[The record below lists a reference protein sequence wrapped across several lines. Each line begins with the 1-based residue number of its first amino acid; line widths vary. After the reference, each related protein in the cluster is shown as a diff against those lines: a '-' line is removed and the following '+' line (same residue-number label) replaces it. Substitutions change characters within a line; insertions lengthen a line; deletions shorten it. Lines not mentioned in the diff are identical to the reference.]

1 MKGLYLFALAAAVG
15 CASGGAGTAAPG
27 TDRNVITETE
37 LRSVPASNL
46 YELIEKVR
54 PNFLRSRGAS
64 SINLRGGEYPVVFLD
79 GRSYGEIES
88 LRSIVPN
95 QVSMVRY
102 YDASTAASRYGMI
115 SATGVI
121 DVTSKQ

>member
-15 CASGGAGTAAPG
+15 CASGGPAAGAG

-37 LRSVPASNL
+37 LQSVPASNL

-54 PNFLRSRGAS
+54 PNFLRSRGAA
-64 SINLRGGEYPVVFLD
+64 SINLPGGEYAVVYMD
-79 GRSYGEIES
+79 GHSYGDLAS
-88 LRSIVPN
+88 LRSIIPN
-95 QVSMVRY
+95 QVSQVRY
-102 YDASTAASRYGMI
+102 FDASTAASRFGMI

-121 DVTSKQ
+121 EVTSKQE

>member
-1 MKGLYLFALAAAVG
+1 VKILYCFALAAAVG

-27 TDRNVITETE
+27 MDRNVITETE

-54 PNFLRSRGAS
+54 PNFLRARGAA
-64 SINLRGGEYPVVFLD
+64 SINMPGGEYPVVYVD
-79 GRSYGEIES
+79 GRSYGDLAS
-88 LRSIVPN
+88 LRSLIPN
-95 QVSMVRY
+95 QVSEVRY

>member
-1 MKGLYLFALAAAVG
+1 MKGLYLFALVAAVG
-15 CASGGAGTAAPG
+15 CASGGTAGPG
-27 TDRNVITETE
+27 IDRNVITESE

-64 SINLRGGEYPVVFLD
+64 SISMPGGEYAVVYLD
-79 GRSYGEIES
+79 GRSYGDLAS
-88 LRSIVPN
+88 LRSLIPS
-95 QVSMVRY
+95 QVSQVRY
-102 YDASTAASRYGMI
+102 YDASTAASRFGMI

-121 DVTSKQ
+121 DVASKQ

>member
-1 MKGLYLFALAAAVG
+1 M
-15 CASGGAGTAAPG
+15 
-27 TDRNVITETE
+27 DRNVITETE

-64 SINLRGGEYPVVFLD
+64 SINMPGGEYAVVYLD
-79 GRSYGEIES
+79 GRSYGDLAS
-88 LRSIVPN
+88 LRSLIPN
-95 QVSMVRY
+95 QVSEVRY